1 MFMFV
6 CKYRHFLQIITKI
19 VWYIGECAYICGDK
33 TKQMKQY
40 GLPYKGSKS
49 KLADKIM
56 ALFPKRTNFYDLFCG
71 GCAMTHAALLGHK
84 FENVIANDIN
94 WMCPTLFAD
103 AIQGKYRDEK
113 RWISREDFER
123 LKGTDPYVA
132 FVWSFGNNLR
142 DYLYGK
148 DIEPFKRALHYAIV
162 FRDYEPMRELGHDLS
177 FIDGIAD
184 ERKRYI
190 AVKHYF
196 ESGQNNPFSQSLQG
210 AGESAIL
217 SEPDTLKANNQSW
230 LSAERISLIGGGDFS
245 WNTIYDTKVC
255 RDCNTANITMSYQT
269 FVGGG
274 NLSLHIGDYQQIDI
288 QPDSVIYCDIPY
300 RDTNVYDKDN
310 DFDYDRFY
318 DWCEKQTEPLFISS
332 YDMPSDRF
340 KCIAEFSHRSILCAT
355 ANNKVTERVFIPQHQ
370 EIKSNIQLTLF

>member
-1 MFMFV
+1 
-6 CKYRHFLQIITKI
+6 
-19 VWYIGECAYICGDK
+19 
-33 TKQMKQY
+33 MKQY

-49 KLADKIM
+49 KLADRIM
-56 ALFPKRTNFYDLFCG
+56 ALFPKRRNFYDLFCG
-71 GCAMTHAALLGHK
+71 GCAMTHAAMLGHK

-162 FRDYEPMRELGHDLS
+162 FRDYEPMKELGHDLS

-210 AGESAIL
+210 AGKSAIL
-217 SEPDTLKANNQSW
+217 NEPDTLKANGQSW
-230 LSAERISLIGGGDFS
+230 LSAERISLIGGGIS
-245 WNTIYDTKVC
+245 VGALSQDTKVSG
-255 RDCNTANITMSYQT
+255 DCNTANITMSYQT
-269 FVGGG
+269 FVGG
-274 NLSLHIGDYQQIDI
+274 
-288 QPDSVIYCDIPY
+288 VIYPY
-300 RDTNVYDKDN
+300 IQVTIRMWRYSPTAS
-310 DFDYDRFY
+310 FTATFPTAIRMSMT
-318 DWCEKQTEPLFISS
+318 QTTALTTTDSTTGAKSRPNLCSS
-332 YDMPSDRF
+332 VHTICQATDSG
-340 KCIAEFSHRSILCAT
+340 ASRSSAT
-355 ANNKVTERVFIPQHQ
+355 GAYSAQRRTIWSRSACSFRQIRRLKETFN
-370 EIKSNIQLTLF
+370 